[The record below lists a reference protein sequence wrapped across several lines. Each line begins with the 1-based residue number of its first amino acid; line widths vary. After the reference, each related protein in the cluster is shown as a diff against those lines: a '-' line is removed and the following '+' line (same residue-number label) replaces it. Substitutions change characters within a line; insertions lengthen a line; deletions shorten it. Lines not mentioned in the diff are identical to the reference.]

1 MVQCVLQQYV
11 PHLKT
16 VGEIMARGGVNKAVV
31 QAARLAILARGENPS
46 IDAVRI
52 EMGNT
57 GSKTTIHRYLKELGD
72 VALPVEAEPS
82 APIDDELLALVSRL
96 AERLKE
102 QAQEPIDQAREQFE
116 KQRKALEIQLAEAEE
131 ANTELHQQY
140 EIQSLALT
148 QESEAL
154 QETRATLQTEQTR
167 NAGLNQALADF
178 ELRLQDKDE
187 QIRSLE
193 EKHLHAREALEHYRN
208 AVKEQ
213 REQEHSRHESQVQQL
228 QMEVRQAQQSALVR
242 QDEITQLHR
251 DNERLLTENRGTLRE
266 LSLMQEQLKQSNS
279 RQDQLLEQT
288 TRVDGERTLLQE
300 RLRVALLE
308 SQSLKQNVD
317 DQSQLNKSLEI
328 ELAKT
333 QSELEESVRLA
344 AAIAT
349 APDTTK
355 DD

>member
-1 MVQCVLQQYV
+1 M
-11 PHLKT
+11 
-16 VGEIMARGGVNKAVV
+16 V

-57 GSKTTIHRYLKELGD
+57 GSKTTIHRYLKELGEGTQPD
-72 VALPVEAEPS
+72 ETEAPE
-82 APIDDELLALVSRL
+82 PIDDELLALVSRL
-96 AERLKE
+96 AQRLKE

-116 KQRKALEIQLAEAEE
+116 QQRKDLETRLHEAEQ
-131 ANTELHQQY
+131 ANTQLQQHYEL
-140 EIQSLALT
+140 QSLALA

-154 QETRATLQTEQTR
+154 HSTRSMLQTEQTR

-193 EKHLHAREALEHYRN
+193 EKHLHARDALEHYRN

-228 QMEVRQAQQSALVR
+228 QMELRQAQQSALVR

-266 LSLMQEQLKQSNS
+266 LSSLQEQLKQSNS
-279 RQDQLLEQT
+279 RQDQLLEQAN
-288 TRVDGERTLLQE
+288 RVDGERTLLQE

-317 DQSQLNKSLEI
+317 EQLQINKSLEI
-328 ELAKT
+328 ELIKA
-333 QSELEESVRLA
+333 QAELEESERLA
-344 AAIAT
+344 AAVAT
-349 APDTTK
+349 APDTAK

>member
-1 MVQCVLQQYV
+1 
-11 PHLKT
+11 
-16 VGEIMARGGVNKAVV
+16 MARGGVNKAVV

-57 GSKTTIHRYLKELGD
+57 GSKTTIHRYLKELD
-72 VALPVEAEPS
+72 DRVEPAEAPS
-82 APIDDELLALVSRL
+82 EPIDDELMALVARL
-96 AERLKE
+96 AQRLKE
-102 QAQEPIDQAREQFE
+102 QAQEPIDQARTQYED
-116 KQRKALEIQLAEAEE
+116 QRKALEHQLGEAQK
-131 ANTELHQQY
+131 ANSELHQQY
-140 EIQSLALT
+140 EFQSLALT

-154 QETRATLQTEQTR
+154 HETRAMLQTEQTR

-178 ELRLQDKDE
+178 ELRLKDKEE

-193 EKHLHAREALEHYRN
+193 EKHLHTRDALEHYRN

-213 REQEHSRHESQVQQL
+213 REQEISRHEGQVQQL
-228 QMEVRQAQQSALVR
+228 QMELRQAQQSALVR

-266 LSLMQEQLKQSNS
+266 LSLLQEQLKQSNT

-308 SQSLKQNVD
+308 SQALKQDVD
-317 DQSQLNKSLEI
+317 EQSQLNRSLEMD
-328 ELAKT
+328 LAKT
-333 QSELEESVRLA
+333 RADLEERVRLA
-344 AAIAT
+344 ANLAA
-349 APDTTK
+349 AADATK

>member
-1 MVQCVLQQYV
+1 
-11 PHLKT
+11 
-16 VGEIMARGGVNKAVV
+16 MARGGVNKAVV

-57 GSKTTIHRYLKELGD
+57 GSKTTIHRYLKELGEGTQPD
-72 VALPVEAEPS
+72 DTEAPE
-82 APIDDELLALVSRL
+82 PIDDELLALVSRL
-96 AERLKE
+96 AQRLKE

-116 KQRKALEIQLAEAEE
+116 QQRKDLETRLHDAEQ
-131 ANTELHQQY
+131 ANTQLQQHYEL
-140 EIQSLALT
+140 QSLALA

-154 QETRATLQTEQTR
+154 HSTRSMLQTEQTR

-193 EKHLHAREALEHYRN
+193 EKHLHARDALEHYRN

-228 QMEVRQAQQSALVR
+228 QMELRQAQQSALVR

-266 LSLMQEQLKQSNS
+266 LSSLQEQLKQSNS
-279 RQDQLLEQT
+279 RQDQLLEQAN
-288 TRVDGERTLLQE
+288 RVDGERTLLQE

-317 DQSQLNKSLEI
+317 EQLQINKSLEI
-328 ELAKT
+328 ELIKA
-333 QSELEESVRLA
+333 QAELEESERLA
-344 AAIAT
+344 AAVAT
-349 APDTTK
+349 APDTAK

>member
-1 MVQCVLQQYV
+1 
-11 PHLKT
+11 
-16 VGEIMARGGVNKAVV
+16 MARGGVNKAVV

-57 GSKTTIHRYLKELGD
+57 GSKTTIHRYLKELDDG
-72 VALPVEAEPS
+72 AERAEVPPE
-82 APIDDELLALVSRL
+82 PIDDELAGLVSRL
-96 AERLKE
+96 AQRLKE
-102 QAQEPIDQAREQFE
+102 QAQEPIDQAREQFDQQK
-116 KQRKALEIQLAEAEE
+116 KQLDTQLHEARQ
-131 ANTELHQQY
+131 ANTQLQQQY

-154 QETRATLQTEQTR
+154 QETRAMLQTEQTR

-193 EKHLHAREALEHYRN
+193 EKHLHARDALEHYRN

-213 REQEHSRHESQVQQL
+213 REQEQRRHESQVQQI
-228 QMEVRQAQQSALVR
+228 QMELRQAQQSALVR

-251 DNERLLTENRGTLRE
+251 DNERLLTESRGTLRE
-266 LSLMQEQLKQSNS
+266 LSLLQDHFKQTNA
-279 RQDQLLEQT
+279 RQDQLLEQVN
-288 TRVDGERTLLQE
+288 RIDSERTLLQE
-300 RLRVALLE
+300 RLRAALLE

-317 DQSQLNKSLEI
+317 EQSQINKALEI
-328 ELAKT
+328 ELLKT
-333 QSELEESVRLA
+333 QASLDESVRLA
-344 AAIAT
+344 AVIAT
-349 APDTTK
+349 APDGSEPQK

>member
-1 MVQCVLQQYV
+1 
-11 PHLKT
+11 
-16 VGEIMARGGVNKAVV
+16 MARGGVNKAVV

-57 GSKTTIHRYLKELGD
+57 GSKTTIHRYLKELDDG
-72 VALPVEAEPS
+72 AERAEAPS
-82 APIDDELLALVSRL
+82 QPIDDELAGLVSRL
-96 AERLKE
+96 AQRLKE
-102 QAQEPIDQAREQFE
+102 QAQEPIDQAREQFDQQK
-116 KQRKALEIQLAEAEE
+116 KQLDTQLHEAHQ
-131 ANTELHQQY
+131 ANTQLQQHY
-140 EIQSLALT
+140 EVQSLALT

-154 QETRATLQTEQTR
+154 QETRSMLQTEQTR

-193 EKHLHAREALEHYRN
+193 EKHLHARDALEHYRN

-213 REQEHSRHESQVQQL
+213 REQEQRRHEGQVQQI
-228 QMEVRQAQQSALVR
+228 QMELRQAQQSALVR
-242 QDEITQLHR
+242 QDEVTQLHR

-266 LSLMQEQLKQSNS
+266 LSLLQDQLKQTNA
-279 RQDQLLEQT
+279 RQDHLLEQVN
-288 TRVDGERTLLQE
+288 RIDSERTLLQE
-300 RLRVALLE
+300 RLRAALLE

-317 DQSQLNKSLEI
+317 EQSQINKALEI
-328 ELAKT
+328 ELLKT
-333 QSELEESVRLA
+333 QASLDESLRLA
-344 AAIAT
+344 AVIAT
-349 APDTTK
+349 APDASEPEK